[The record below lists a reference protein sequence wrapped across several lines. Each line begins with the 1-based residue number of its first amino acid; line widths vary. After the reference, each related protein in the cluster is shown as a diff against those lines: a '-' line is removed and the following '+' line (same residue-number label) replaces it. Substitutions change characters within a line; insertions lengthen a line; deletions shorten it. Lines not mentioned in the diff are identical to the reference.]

1 MPVIEIV
8 ITGSAARI
16 GGVVRQVGER
26 VSVQEHTALAFV
38 RVGRARLAEPT
49 PSPEPSSAA
58 HTRDGSRPRVRR

>member
-1 MPVIEIV
+1 MPVTEIV

-49 PSPEPSSAA
+49 PSPEPSTSA
-58 HTRDGSRPRVRR
+58 HTHGGQRHRVRR

>member
-1 MPVIEIV
+1 MTEIV

-38 RVGRARLAEPT
+38 RGGRARLAEPT
-49 PSPEPSSAA
+49 PPPEPSTSA
-58 HTRDGSRPRVRR
+58 HTHGGQRHRVRR

>member
-1 MPVIEIV
+1 MTEIV

-26 VSVQEHTALAFV
+26 VSVQEHTAIAFV

-49 PSPEPSSAA
+49 PPPEPSTAT
-58 HTRDGSRPRVRR
+58 HTHGGQRHRVRR